1 MGSFEKVFSVRHSLT
16 AHGVAK
22 PPGKNKSGNPIMNGI
37 KPDKLIATVVIALIF
52 LVSPL
57 CTAQQKEEP
66 KSRLVQFHMAILKKG
81 PKWTGARTP
90 ETQKILHQHLIN
102 VLALLDSG
110 KAVAAGPFGDESDLA
125 GIFILRAPSAAEA
138 KAWVDADPAVEAG
151 LFVAEIQPWWS
162 EDIFKKRNSPLQM
175 NTLYFAFLK
184 KGPNRKEGDDK
195 NPEIQEL
202 QKAHIANINRL
213 AATRKLVV
221 AGPFGDDGELRG
233 IFVFR
238 VGSLTEAQE
247 LCDTDPM
254 IKIGRLT
261 VELHPWQLPEGVI
274 P

>member
-1 MGSFEKVFSVRHSLT
+1 
-16 AHGVAK
+16 
-22 PPGKNKSGNPIMNGI
+22 MNGI
-37 KPDKLIATVVIALIF
+37 KPDKVIATVVIALISI
-52 LVSPL
+52 LAPL
-57 CTAQQKEEP
+57 GTAQQKEAP

-81 PKWTGARTP
+81 PKWTGAQAP

-110 KAVAAGPFGDESDLA
+110 KAVAAGPFADDTDLA
-125 GIFILRAPSAAEA
+125 GTFILRASSLDEA
-138 KAWVDADPAVEAG
+138 KTWVDTDPAVKAG
-151 LFVAEIQPWWS
+151 LFVAEMHPWWS

-175 NTLYFAFLK
+175 NTVYFAFLK

-213 AATRKLVV
+213 AAAKKLVM

-238 VGSLTEAQE
+238 VDSLKEAE
-247 LCDTDPM
+247 DLCATDPM